1 MIELLLAQ
9 QSRQLDKQRKWL
21 EHSLRQCRAIGIK
34 EEYTVDEYGAFETL
48 GARFGRTIDFLV
60 RKLYRTLDRYEFED
74 QGSLIDTVN
83 RAHKRGLFDDIE
95 RLREMKDLRNTLV
108 HEYVEE
114 KLAETFEELL
124 EYTPELLEICD
135 RSLDYI
141 RSHLEPK
148 K

>member
-1 MIELLLAQ
+1 VKEKLRAD
-9 QSRQLDKQRKWL
+9 RQLLEKQRFWL
-21 EHSLRQCRAIGIK
+21 DYSIRECRKIGIRPK
-34 EEYTVDEYGAFETL
+34 YDPEQFGKFETL
-48 GARFGRTIDFLV
+48 CARYARGIDFLV